1 PRRSSPGPRR
11 GGGSSQRRRSML
23 ILAAR
28 YLLPVSHPPIRDGAL
43 LIEGTHIRAVEP
55 RGSLPRRSPGPAVRD
70 LGEAILL
77 PGLVNVHT
85 HLELSALRGD
95 VPPGHSFVD
104 WVLNLLQR
112 KRG

>member
-1 PRRSSPGPRR
+1 
-11 GGGSSQRRRSML
+11 ML

-28 YLLPVSHPPIRDGAL
+28 YLLPVSQPPIRDGAL
-43 LIEGTHIRAVEP
+43 LIEGGRIRAVGP
-55 RGSLPRRSPGPAVRD
+55 RMSLRRQYPPAAVRD
-70 LGEAILL
+70 LGEAVLL

-112 KRG
+112 